1 MNEEEMFAVDIA
13 YHAWKIIKYTEINL
27 VKMSNHAQTS
37 PTAITE
43 ANLVHKCN
51 EIHYASDPKRGY
63 NNFFF

>member
-13 YHAWKIIKYTEINL
+13 YLAWKIIKYTEINL

-43 ANLVHKCN
+43 ANLVS
-51 EIHYASDPKRGY
+51 A
-63 NNFFF
+63 